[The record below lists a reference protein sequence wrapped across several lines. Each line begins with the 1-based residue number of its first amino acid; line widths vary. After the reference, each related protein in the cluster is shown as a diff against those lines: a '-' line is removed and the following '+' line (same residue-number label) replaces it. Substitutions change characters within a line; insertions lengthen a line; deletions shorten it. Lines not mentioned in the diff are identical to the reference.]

1 MMRRVPVRM
10 TWLLGALGVAIAVAC
25 KGGTAPHQPALCPS
39 YSGGASQGDSLY
51 GLYHLVSYC
60 LDTLPAF
67 TPPAGSGH
75 VALIHATSVDSFVAV
90 LVPQGQAPESIL
102 GTYTHPGLD
111 SIHVTGEVRAP
122 GLPFAPPGAGTRR
135 GDRSGRARARTAR
148 GAHHARERRRRRC
161 GQRGG
166 AVAPAHRAGAP

>member
-1 MMRRVPVRM
+1 MTRRAAVRM
-10 TWLLGALGVAIAVAC
+10 TWLLGAVGAAMAAAC
-25 KGGTAPHQPALCPS
+25 SSSTTPHQPPCPS
-39 YSGGASQGDSLY
+39 YSGGLSQGDSLY

-67 TPPAGSGH
+67 TPPAESGH
-75 VALIHATSVDSFVAV
+75 VTLIHATSVDSFVAV

-122 GLPFAPPGAGTRR
+122 GLPFAPPVDLPGRFLLRHDSLFVTGRLAVTGTSPHTVSFIGAR
-135 GDRSGRARARTAR
+135 
-148 GAHHARERRRRRC
+148 
-161 GQRGG
+161 
-166 AVAPAHRAGAP
+166 